1 MEERKF
7 DLIAFTDKGFSLDVR
22 VDPDEDTVWLTQ
34 AEMAELFDAKR
45 EGILYHLRNIYQQ
58 GELDKGA
65 TCKEIVQVQTETGRP
80 VRRTQPI
87 YNLDVILSVG
97 YRVKSS
103 RLVMFRKW
111 ASSVLKLRS
120 SLDEVLSKHYW
131 LLPDL
136 DDYEKEGE
144 RYLQRLKRML
154 GKRVEVKVDRP
165 LGSAHPLHPDIVY
178 PVNYGHIEPMLAP
191 DGDYQDA
198 YVLGIN
204 NAVPSFSG
212 VVIAVIRRL
221 DDIEGKLVVAP
232 EGVDYS
238 DEEILKEVA
247 FQEQYFESVLLR

>member
-34 AEMAELFDAKR
+34 TEMAK
-45 EGILYHLRNIYQQ
+45 
-58 GELDKGA
+58 
-65 TCKEIVQVQTETGRP
+65 P
-80 VRRTQPI
+80 P
-87 YNLDVILSVG
+87 
-97 YRVKSS
+97 SS
-103 RLVMFRKW
+103 
-111 ASSVLKLRS
+111 S
-120 SLDEVLSKHYW
+120 DGVLSKHDW

-136 DDYEKEGE
+136 DDDGIEDE

-178 PVNYGHIEPMLAP
+178 PVNYGYIEPLLAP

-198 YVLGIN
+198 YILGIHK
-204 NAVPSFSG
+204 AVPSFSG

-232 EGVDYS
+232 EGVSYS

>member
-7 DLIAFTDKGFSLDVR
+7 DLIALTDKEFSLDVR
-22 VDPDEDTVWLTQ
+22 VDPDEDTVWH
-34 AEMAELFDAKR
+34 D
-45 EGILYHLRNIYQQ
+45 
-58 GELDKGA
+58 
-65 TCKEIVQVQTETGRP
+65 
-80 VRRTQPI
+80 
-87 YNLDVILSVG
+87 
-97 YRVKSS
+97 
-103 RLVMFRKW
+103 
-111 ASSVLKLRS
+111 
-120 SLDEVLSKHYW
+120 
-131 LLPDL
+131 
-136 DDYEKEGE
+136 EKEDE

-178 PVNYGHIEPMLAP
+178 PVNYGYIEPLLAP

-198 YVLGIN
+198 YILGIHK
-204 NAVPSFSG
+204 AVPSFSG

-232 EGVDYS
+232 EGVSYS